1 MMALVTYPY
10 RDRESGEVRYLGEA
24 VELTDARFAEL
35 SARGLVERADG
46 AEGARVAAPARE
58 AAHGG
63 GATEPQPP
71 AQTAAELRAAIEAR
85 GGYAPK
91 KATKGQ
97 LESILGSL

>member
-46 AEGARVAAPARE
+46 AEGARVAAPV
-58 AAHGG
+58 G
-63 GATEPQPP
+63 GATGPQPP
-71 AQTAAELRAAIEAR
+71 AQTAAELRAAIEAK
-85 GGYAPK
+85 GGSAPK

-97 LESILGSL
+97 LASILGGL